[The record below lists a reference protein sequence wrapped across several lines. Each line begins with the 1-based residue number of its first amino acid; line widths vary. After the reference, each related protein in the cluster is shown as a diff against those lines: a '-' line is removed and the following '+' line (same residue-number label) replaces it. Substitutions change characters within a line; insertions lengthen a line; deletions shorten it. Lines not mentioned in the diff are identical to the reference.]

1 MPSFGPACIF
11 RVLPPVWCNG
21 IALLPSAGM
30 AISRCSQDA
39 AAQQV
44 EFGSSIHGPL
54 QQLQPVDLTLDGAGA
69 PGFDKGSQHRVMVAL
84 DAARERVERR
94 LLRVGQLGIQRRPS
108 LLVGCAADQGR
119 EAASKFSGLGEIE
132 GCLGQVR
139 EERALLRI
147 QLVGRGSQQL
157 YAAPAG
163 RLRSP
168 RRALDFG
175 RLLGRVLPPPSR
187 HPAGDRVHRAGEA
200 QRL

>member
-119 EAASKFSGLGEIE
+119 EAASKSLYLAQAGPAAAKVDDRSVESLQQMAGPFALWPDARQGGLVVQPLRFPHAMAACG
-132 GCLGQVR
+132 VP
-139 EERALLRI
+139 ALLG
-147 QLVGRGSQQL
+147 V
-157 YAAPAG
+157 AAL
-163 RLRSP
+163 RL
-168 RRALDFG
+168 
-175 RLLGRVLPPPSR
+175 
-187 HPAGDRVHRAGEA
+187 
-200 QRL
+200 